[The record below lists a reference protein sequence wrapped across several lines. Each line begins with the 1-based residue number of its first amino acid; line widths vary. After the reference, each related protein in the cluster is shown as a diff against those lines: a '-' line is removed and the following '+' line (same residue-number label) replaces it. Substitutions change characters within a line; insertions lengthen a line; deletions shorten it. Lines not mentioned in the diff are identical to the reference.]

1 MFTAA
6 LLTRVRT
13 WKQPRCPM
21 TDEWTKKLWYIS
33 TMEYYW
39 AMKRNNSETV
49 ELRWMNLKPVVQGEV
64 SLNWYIWNL
73 EKWYWWTYLKGRNR
87 DTDTENRLVDTAGEG
102 ESEMNWE
109 KSNEAL
115 TCMHSHAWNTQLVG
129 SCCVTQGAQ
138 SSAPWWPRGLGWGQ
152 RWRVKRE
159 ERAISL
165 QLK

>member
-64 SLNWYIWNL
+64 SLN
-73 EKWYWWTYLKGRNR
+73 
-87 DTDTENRLVDTAGEG
+87 
-102 ESEMNWE
+102 
-109 KSNEAL
+109 
-115 TCMHSHAWNTQLVG
+115 
-129 SCCVTQGAQ
+129 
-138 SSAPWWPRGLGWGQ
+138 
-152 RWRVKRE
+152 
-159 ERAISL
+159 
-165 QLK
+165 

>member
-49 ELRWMNLKPVVQGEV
+49 ELRWMNLKPAILSEV
-64 SLNWYIWNL
+64 GQK
-73 EKWYWWTYLKGRNR
+73 EKNIIY
-87 DTDTENRLVDTAGEG
+87 
-102 ESEMNWE
+102 
-109 KSNEAL
+109 
-115 TCMHSHAWNTQLVG
+115 
-129 SCCVTQGAQ
+129 
-138 SSAPWWPRGLGWGQ
+138 
-152 RWRVKRE
+152 
-159 ERAISL
+159 
-165 QLK
+165 